1 MLLSLVVGVSMEWAK
16 THLIC
21 GLQVK
26 KKGICQKQPAARQ
39 HRTSPGAVSM
49 PLRGSATSNPRSDPA
64 PEQGQAAAA
73 HLRQGCSDVSRV
85 KQSRARLADVM
96 EK

>member
-1 MLLSLVVGVSMEWAK
+1 MFTIIWHQRQLLQDASVIGCWGQHGMGQNTSDLWAP
-16 THLIC
+16 
-21 GLQVK
+21 GK
-26 KKGICQKQPAARQ
+26 KKGICQKQPATRK

-73 HLRQGCSDVSRV
+73 HLRQGCSDVS
-85 KQSRARLADVM
+85 
-96 EK
+96 